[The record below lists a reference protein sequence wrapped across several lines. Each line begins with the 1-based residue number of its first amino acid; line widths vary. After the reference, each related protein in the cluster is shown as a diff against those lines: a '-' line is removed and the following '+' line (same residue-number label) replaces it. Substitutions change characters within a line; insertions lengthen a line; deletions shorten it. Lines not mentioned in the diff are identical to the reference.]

1 MLTEKQL
8 ENTRKFI
15 GGSKVAGILGLSDY
29 QTPQS
34 IYYEMIY
41 GDTKQETEQM
51 HFGNEIESV
60 IRNELSRRLNVDIIT
75 SDETFTHTK
84 HPFLIAHIDGL
95 ISGRK
100 EGVEI
105 KNRSVF
111 MKRSYGEEG
120 SDEALPSD
128 VMQCQHYMNVL
139 GLERMHL
146 GVFFGGQE
154 LKIYTI
160 ERNDALINKME
171 KALVNFWVNHVEKQI
186 PPAPLTSEEI
196 NKFWLPDDDK
206 EVQADFDIVMK
217 ASDLEETKEKIK
229 SLELEKEKLENE
241 IKLYMQDNTILIANG
256 EKVATW
262 KTQSSKRFD
271 TAAFKK
277 EHSDLYDA
285 FITESSF
292 RVFRLAT
299 FKQKTSLD

>member
-34 IYYEMIY
+34 IYYEMVH
-41 GDTKQETEQM
+41 GEQKPMSEKM

-60 IRNELSRRLNVDIIT
+60 IRNELSRRLNFDILT
-75 SDETFTHTK
+75 SDETFAHAK
-84 HPFLIAHIDGL
+84 YPFLIAHVDG
-95 ISGRK
+95 IVAGKK
-100 EGVEI
+100 EGIEI

-111 MKRSYGEEG
+111 MKRHYGEEG
-120 SDEALPSD
+120 GDEALPSD

-160 ERNDALINKME
+160 ERNETLIEKME
-171 KALVNFWVNHVEKQI
+171 KALVNFWVNHIEKQI
-186 PPAPLTSEEI
+186 PPAPLTTEEI
-196 NKFWLPDDDK
+196 NKFWLPEDDK
-206 EVQADFDIVMK
+206 EVQADFDIVLK
-217 ASDLEETKEKIK
+217 ASELEDIKEKIK
-229 SLELEKEKLENE
+229 SFEDYKEKLENE
-241 IKLYMQDNTILIANG
+241 IKLYMKDGTILTSSNG
-256 EKVATW
+256 EKIVTW

-271 TAAFKK
+271 TTAFKK
-277 EHSDLYDA
+277 EHGDLYEA
-285 FITESSF
+285 FIIESNF
-292 RVFRLAT
+292 RVFRIV
-299 FKQKTSLD
+299 KGK